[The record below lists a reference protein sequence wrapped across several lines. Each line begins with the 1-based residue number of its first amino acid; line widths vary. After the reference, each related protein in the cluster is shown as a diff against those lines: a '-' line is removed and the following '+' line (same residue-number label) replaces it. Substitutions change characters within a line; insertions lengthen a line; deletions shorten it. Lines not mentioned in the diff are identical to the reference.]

1 MKLSIYQKLLLHLIG
16 RILTS
21 STLMT
26 VGTEVTCQ
34 GSPLKILE
42 GVFHLSTIVELSASP
57 QKTWCACLL
66 GLLANIN
73 NHCTWP
79 IFRTESIL
87 DGPIY
92 CYTILAAQPVRT
104 VCHRCT
110 WDSHSQDTIAVRPRA
125 RSRKSR
131 IVLLRVPDRKD
142 RKEIR
147 LHGVASVKEGPKVV
161 TSGEHPRTSM
171 LCLWTCDDNKLK

>member
-1 MKLSIYQKLLLHLIG
+1 
-16 RILTS
+16 
-21 STLMT
+21 MT

-57 QKTWCACLL
+57 QKTRCACLL

-73 NHCTWP
+73 NHCMWP
-79 IFRTESIL
+79 IFRTEGIL

-110 WDSHSQDTIAVRPRA
+110 Q
-125 RSRKSR
+125 
-131 IVLLRVPDRKD
+131 
-142 RKEIR
+142 
-147 LHGVASVKEGPKVV
+147 
-161 TSGEHPRTSM
+161 
-171 LCLWTCDDNKLK
+171 